1 MGQGT
6 YLNIIMGII
15 QAHSQHQ
22 TKWNIFTEIRN
33 KTRQTYLLFP
43 FLVKIVY
50 VFLPREERQDREK
63 QKGKEKV
70 KMSNS

>member
-43 FLVKIVY
+43 FLVNIV
-50 VFLPREERQDREK
+50 VEVLARAVRQEREK
-63 QKGKEKV
+63 QIGKEKV
-70 KMSNS
+70 KISNS